1 MTILVGQVRADLMTE
16 SSIELLPSRILEL
29 SGVLPDLACGSRV
42 FVTWLPGVPF
52 ADVLAACDL
61 LKLCGYLPVPHVAAR
76 SIRDE
81 GHLQEICSALT
92 ERDIPRM
99 LLIAGERISLL
110 VSLPIR
116 CKFWK
121 QRSRFARAFALST
134 LLGILRGTRRLPRQH
149 CWSMCAANRI
159 LHGRRV

>member
-1 MTILVGQVRADLMTE
+1 MTVSVGRVRAGLMRE

-29 SGVLPDLACGSRV
+29 SGVLPDLAGGSRV

-76 SIRDE
+76 SIRDKD
-81 GHLQEICSALT
+81 HLQEICTALS

-99 LLIAGERISLL
+99 LLIAGGAEKPAGIFADT
-110 VSLPIR
+110 VQV
-116 CKFWK
+116 WK
-121 QRSRFARAFALST
+121 QRSLFARAFALST
-134 LLGILRGTRRLPRQH
+134 LRGILKGTRKPLRQH
-149 CWSMCAANRI
+149 CWSICAANRI